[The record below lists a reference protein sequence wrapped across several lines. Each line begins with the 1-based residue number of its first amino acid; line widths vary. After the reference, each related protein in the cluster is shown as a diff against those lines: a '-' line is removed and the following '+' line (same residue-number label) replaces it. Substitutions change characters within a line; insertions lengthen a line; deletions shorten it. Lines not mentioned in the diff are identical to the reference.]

1 MEDNPEIFFS
11 STSALLCWEMVR
23 ERLKQEI
30 VRQRNQGKRGLPEL
44 QTPESMDG
52 LEMFG
57 FLSPAIIR
65 VSMLPSSNLE
75 FMSSIVLLLFKICHR
90 FNTIKL

>member
-23 ERLKQEI
+23 ERLNQEI
-30 VRQRNQGKRGLPEL
+30 VRQRNQGKHGLPEL
-44 QTPESMDG
+44 QAPESMDG

-65 VSMLPSSNLE
+65 VSTLPSLNLQ
-75 FMSSIVLLLFKICHR
+75 FISSVVLLLIKICHR
-90 FNTIKL
+90 FNTIF